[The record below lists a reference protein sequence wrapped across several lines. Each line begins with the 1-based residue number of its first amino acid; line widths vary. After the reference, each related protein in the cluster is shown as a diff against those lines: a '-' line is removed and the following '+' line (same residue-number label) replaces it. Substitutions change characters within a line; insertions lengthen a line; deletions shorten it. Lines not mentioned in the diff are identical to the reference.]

1 MFKEVEE
8 TDTSST
14 TGLSSQE
21 HPNPPTS
28 CQIYAKHSK
37 KKNPFVLE
45 IVEECQISK
54 SSIFYPSLAKRVTK
68 KSAETF
74 REQMAK

>member
-1 MFKEVEE
+1 MQSQQPLLLLEPSITQLSVIYQTYEAQVSLRVFLLSNLTKQANKSLNYMFKEVEE

-28 CQIYAKHSK
+28 CQI
-37 KKNPFVLE
+37 
-45 IVEECQISK
+45 
-54 SSIFYPSLAKRVTK
+54 T
-68 KSAETF
+68 
-74 REQMAK
+74 